1 MPASSP
7 SKAARWS
14 RSRHASALPSTAP
27 LADLGAGGAVCLAAE
42 ACTIR
47 GTGLTTRTR
56 LLVTRHDLQAG
67 DTRALGPIRTL
78 GEGAIEISSAWPI
91 RTSSQV
97 VPTPGVCVYE
107 RLSP

>member
-56 LLVTRHDLQAG
+56 PLVTRHDLQAG
-67 DTRALGPIRTL
+67 DTKALGPIRTQ
-78 GEGAIEISSAWPI
+78 EIEVSSAWPI

-107 RLSP
+107 RLSL